1 MGALQGVLS
10 RDATVFQISSEI
22 DVLSHLSTML
32 QLLGGA
38 GATPPRVRKTPTWK
52 CSGIGMN
59 MFARNAAVGSI
70 A

>member
-1 MGALQGVLS
+1 MLS
-10 RDATVFQISSEI
+10 PGRNCFSDILEI
-22 DVLSHLSTML
+22 DVLSHLSTMFNFFWEVL
-32 QLLGGA
+32 ANTLL
-38 GATPPRVRKTPTWK
+38 VRKTPTWK